1 MVVLVGVEQ
10 LVGSQQLIQQG
21 MVALVEVVQ
30 Q

>member
-21 MVALVEVVQ
+21 MVDSVVVVQ